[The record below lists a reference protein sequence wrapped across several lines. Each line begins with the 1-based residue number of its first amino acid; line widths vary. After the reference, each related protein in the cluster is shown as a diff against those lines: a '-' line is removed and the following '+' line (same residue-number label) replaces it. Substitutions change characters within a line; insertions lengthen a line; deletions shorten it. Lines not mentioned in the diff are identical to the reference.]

1 MKLTIPELSF
11 VVLIGVSGSG
21 KSTFARRHFKPTE
34 ILSSDYCR
42 GLVSDDENSQAATKD
57 AFEVLHFIA
66 RKRLAAG
73 KLTVV
78 DATNVQPEARKP
90 LIAIAREF
98 HCLPV
103 AIVLDV
109 PERVAHDRNKSRP
122 DRDFGPHVIRQQS
135 QQLHRSLRGLER
147 EGFRHVHVLKS
158 LEEIEAAVIER
169 QPLWNNLKH
178 EHGPFDII
186 GDVHGCFD
194 ELVELLGKLGYE
206 VGSAGDPPAPFG
218 DPPNGTGI
226 TPLVATTPG
235 FTIDAPPVPT
245 GGSPVGTGQWPV
257 LPSIRVSHPE
267 GRKLVFVGDLVDRGP
282 KIPQVLKLVINA
294 VASGAA
300 LCVPG
305 NHDMKLMR
313 KLRGREVQITHGL
326 AESLE
331 QLADESED
339 FRKRVAEFID
349 DLVSHYVLD
358 DGKLVVAHAGMKE
371 SMQGRGSGA
380 VREFALFGE
389 TTGETDEFGL
399 PVRYNW
405 AAEYR
410 GAAAV
415 VYGHTPV
422 PEPEWLN
429 RTINIDTGC
438 VFGGKLTAL
447 RYPEKELVSVPARQT
462 YAEPRKPFLPPE
474 DQAPALSAQQQHDDL
489 LDLVGVTGKRIVSTR
504 LHGNVTIREENSI
517 AALEVMSRF
526 AANPKW
532 LIYLPPTMSP
542 SETSQAP
549 GLLEHPAEAFAYFR
563 HAGVPRVV
571 CEEKHMGSRAV
582 VVVCRDEDAARK
594 TFGVAG
600 EGIGICY
607 TRTGRRF
614 FDNAT
619 LEAEFLE
626 RVRAAATAAGFWDEF
641 KTEWLCLD
649 CELMPWSA
657 KAQELLKQQYAAVG
671 ASAQATLAA
680 EVAVL
685 KQAAGRGL
693 DVSELLAQTT
703 ARSQMLSDY
712 IEAYRRYCWP
722 VNSVNDL
729 KLAPFHLL
737 ATEGKVHADKPND
750 WHMQTLARLAG
761 GIVIATPFRVIDVTN
776 PESEAEGIRWWEEL
790 TGRGGEGMVVKP
802 SEFIAKNRRGLV
814 QPAVKCRGREYLRII
829 YGPEYTAIENV
840 ERLRARGLSTKRSL
854 ALREFALGIE
864 SLERFVR
871 KEPLRRVHEAV
882 FGVLALESESVDPR
896 L

>member
-1 MKLTIPELSF
+1 VKFTIPELSF

-34 ILSSDYCR
+34 VLSSDYCR
-42 GLVSDDENSQAATKD
+42 GLVSDDENSQPATKD

-78 DATNVQPEARKP
+78 DATNVQPESRKP
-90 LIAIAREF
+90 LVEIAREF

-103 AIVLDV
+103 AIVLDL
-109 PERVAHDRNKSRP
+109 PERVAHDRNKSRR

-135 QQLHRSLRGLER
+135 QQLRRSLRGLER
-147 EGFRHVHVLKS
+147 EGFRHVHVLRS
-158 LEEIEAAVIER
+158 FEEVEAAIIER

-194 ELVELLGKLGYE
+194 ELVELLRQLGHAVDE
-206 VGSAGDPPAPFG
+206 SGL
-218 DPPNGTGI
+218 T
-226 TPLVATTPG
+226 LQ
-235 FTIDAPPVPT
+235 
-245 GGSPVGTGQWPV
+245 PVG
-257 LPSIRVSHPE
+257 
-267 GRKLVFVGDLVDRGP
+267 GRKVIFEGDLVDRGP
-282 KIPQVLKLVINA
+282 KIPQVLKLVMNA
-294 VASGAA
+294 VESGVA

-305 NHDMKLMR
+305 NHDVKLMR
-313 KLRGREVQITHGL
+313 KLRGRDVQVTHGL
-326 AESLE
+326 AESLA
-331 QLADESED
+331 QLANEPED
-339 FRKRVAEFID
+339 FRKRIAAFID

-371 SMQGRGSGA
+371 AMQGRGSGA

-410 GAAAV
+410 GSAMV

-462 YAEPRKPFLPPE
+462 YAESRKPFLPPE
-474 DQAPALSAQQQHDDL
+474 EQAPTLSAQQQHDDL
-489 LDLVGVTGKRIVSTR
+489 LDLADVIGKRIVSTR
-504 LHGNVTIREENSI
+504 LHGNVTIRGENAT

-542 SETSQAP
+542 SETSKVP
-549 GLLEHPAEAFAYFR
+549 GPLEHPAEAFAYFR
-563 HAGVPRVV
+563 HAGVPRVI

-582 VVVCRDEDAARK
+582 VIVCRDEDAARK
-594 TFGVAG
+594 SFGVMD

-614 FDNAT
+614 FDNAE
-619 LEAEFLE
+619 LETRFLE
-626 RVRAAATAAGFWDEF
+626 RARVAATEAGFWEEF
-641 KTEWLCLD
+641 KTDWLCLD

-671 ASAQATLAA
+671 ASARATLTE
-680 EVAVL
+680 EVGAL
-685 KQAAGRGL
+685 AQAAKRGL
-693 DVSELLAQTT
+693 EVKELLASAA
-703 ARSQMLSDY
+703 ARQQMVNDY
-712 IEAYRRYCWP
+712 VAAYRRYCW
-722 VNSVNDL
+722 SVDSVSDL

-737 ATEGKVHADKPND
+737 ATDGEVHVDKPHD

-761 GIVIATPFRVIDVTN
+761 GIIVATPFHVIDVTN
-776 PESEAEGIRWWEEL
+776 PESEAKGVEWWEEL
-790 TGRGGEGMVVKP
+790 TAGGGEGMVVKP
-802 SEFIAKNRRGLV
+802 LEFIARSRRGLV

-829 YGPEYTAIENV
+829 YGPEYTAAENL
-840 ERLRARGLSTKRSL
+840 ERLRARGLSAKRSL
-854 ALREFALGIE
+854 ALREFALGVE

-882 FGVLALESESVDPR
+882 FGVLALESEPVDPR

>member
-1 MKLTIPELSF
+1 MKITIPELSL
-11 VVLIGVSGSG
+11 VALVGVSGSG

-42 GLVSDDENSQAATKD
+42 GLVSDDENSQASTKD

-78 DATNVQPEARKP
+78 DATNVQPESRKP
-90 LIAIAREF
+90 LVQLAREF

-103 AIVLDV
+103 AIILDL
-109 PERVAHDRNKSRP
+109 PERLAHDRNKVRP
-122 DRDFGPHVIRQQS
+122 DRDFGPHVIRQQA

-147 EGFRHVHVLKS
+147 EGFRHVFVLKS
-158 LEEIEAAVIER
+158 LEDIEAAVIER
-169 QPLWNNLKH
+169 QPLWNDLKK
-178 EHGPFDII
+178 EQGPFDII

-194 ELVELLGKLGYE
+194 ELVDLLKNLGYGVDE
-206 VGSAGDPPAPFG
+206 SELKLQAP
-218 DPPNGTGI
+218 D
-226 TPLVATTPG
+226 
-235 FTIDAPPVPT
+235 
-245 GGSPVGTGQWPV
+245 
-257 LPSIRVSHPE
+257 

-282 KIPQVLKLVINA
+282 KIPQVLKLVMNA
-294 VASGAA
+294 VDGGTA

-305 NHDMKLMR
+305 NHDVKLMR
-313 KLRGREVQITHGL
+313 KLRGRDVQITHGL
-326 AESLE
+326 AESLA
-331 QLADESED
+331 QLAGEPGD
-339 FRKRVAEFID
+339 FHKKVGDFID

-358 DGKLVVAHAGMKE
+358 GGKLVVAHAGMKE

-410 GAAAV
+410 GSAMV

-447 RYPEKELVSVPARQT
+447 RYPEKELVSVPSKET
-462 YAEPRKPFLPPE
+462 YAEPRKPFLPVE
-474 DQAPALSAQQQHDDL
+474 IQAPALSAQQQHDDL
-489 LDLVGVTGKRIVSTR
+489 LDLADVTGKRIVGTR
-504 LHGNVTIREENSI
+504 LHGNVTIREENAT

-542 SETSQAP
+542 SETSNAP
-549 GLLEHPAEAFAYFR
+549 GYLEHPAEAFAYFR

-582 VVVCRDEDAARK
+582 VIVCRDEDAARK
-594 TFGVAG
+594 AFGVTN
-600 EGIGICY
+600 EGIGICH

-614 FDNAT
+614 FDDAQ
-619 LEAEFLE
+619 LEGEFLG
-626 RVRAAATAAGFWDEF
+626 RVQAAATAAGFWDEF
-641 KTEWLCLD
+641 KTGWLCLD

-671 ASAQATLAA
+671 ASARASLQA
-680 EVAVL
+680 EVAAL
-685 KQAAGRGL
+685 EQAARQGL
-693 DVSELLAQTT
+693 DVGELMNHTHG
-703 ARSQMLSDY
+703 RRQMAADY
-712 IEAYRRYCWP
+712 VEAYRRYCWP

-737 ATEGKVHADKPND
+737 ATEGQVHADKPHE
-750 WHMQTLARLAG
+750 WHMKALARLAG
-761 GIVIATPFRVIDVTN
+761 GIIVATPYRVIDVTDAN
-776 PESEAEGIRWWEEL
+776 SEAQGIRWWEEL
-790 TGRGGEGMVVKP
+790 TGKGGEGMVVKP
-802 SEFIAKNRRGLV
+802 YDFIVKGRRGLV

-829 YGPEYTAIENV
+829 YGPEYTAAENL
-840 ERLRARGLSTKRSL
+840 ERLRSRGLSIKRSL

-864 SLERFVR
+864 SLERFAR

-882 FGVLALESESVDPR
+882 FGVLALESEPVDPR

>member
-1 MKLTIPELSF
+1 MP
-11 VVLIGVSGSG
+11 
-21 KSTFARRHFKPTE
+21 
-34 ILSSDYCR
+34 
-42 GLVSDDENSQAATKD
+42 
-57 AFEVLHFIA
+57 
-66 RKRLAAG
+66 RL
-73 KLTVV
+73 K
-78 DATNVQPEARKP
+78 K
-90 LIAIAREF
+90 
-98 HCLPV
+98 V
-103 AIVLDV
+103 AIVLDL

-135 QQLHRSLRGLER
+135 QQLRRSLRGLER
-147 EGFRHVHVLKS
+147 EGFRHVHVLRS
-158 LEEIEAAVIER
+158 LEEVEGAIIER
-169 QPLWNNLKH
+169 QALWNNLKH
-178 EHGPFDII
+178 EHGPFDIV

-194 ELVELLGKLGYE
+194 ELVELLKKLGYE
-206 VGSAGDPPAPFG
+206 VAAD
-218 DPPNGTGI
+218 
-226 TPLVATTPG
+226 V
-235 FTIDAPPVPT
+235 
-245 GGSPVGTGQWPV
+245 SPVT
-257 LPSIRVSHPE
+257 VSTSADGIGADSRPLLHHPE
-267 GRKLVFVGDLVDRGP
+267 GRKVVFVGDLVDRGP
-282 KIPQVLKLVINA
+282 KIPQVLKLVMGA

-305 NHDMKLMR
+305 NHDVKLMR
-313 KLRGREVQITHGL
+313 KLRGRDVQVTHGL
-326 AESLE
+326 AESLA
-331 QLADESED
+331 QLANEPED
-339 FRKRVAEFID
+339 FWKRVAEFID

-410 GAAAV
+410 GAAMV

-462 YAEPRKPFLPPE
+462 YAESRKPFLLPE
-474 DQAPALSAQQQHDDL
+474 EQAPTLSAQQQHDDL
-489 LDLVGVTGKRIVSTR
+489 LDLADVTGKRIISTR
-504 LHGNVTIREENSI
+504 LHGNVTIREENAT

-542 SETSQAP
+542 SETSKKP

-563 HAGVPRVV
+563 HAGVPRVI

-582 VVVCRDEDAARK
+582 VIVCRDEDVARK
-594 TFGVAG
+594 SFGVTD

-614 FDNAT
+614 FDNRE
-619 LEAEFLE
+619 LETRFLE
-626 RVRAAATAAGFWDEF
+626 RVRVAATEAGFWEEF
-641 KTEWLCLD
+641 KTEWFCLD

-671 ASAQATLAA
+671 ASARATLTE
-680 EVAVL
+680 EVSAL
-685 KQAAGRGL
+685 GQAAKRGL
-693 DVSELLAQTT
+693 EVKELFASATVRQ
-703 ARSQMLSDY
+703 QMVNDY
-712 IEAYRRYCWP
+712 VAAYRRYCW
-722 VNSVNDL
+722 SVDSVSDL

-737 ATEGKVHADKPND
+737 ATEGHVHVDKPHD

-761 GIVIATPFRVIDVTN
+761 GIIVATPFHVIDVTN
-776 PESEAEGIRWWEEL
+776 PESEAKGVGWWEEL
-790 TGRGGEGMVVKP
+790 TAGGGEGMVVKP
-802 SEFIAKNRRGLV
+802 LEFIARSRRGLV

-829 YGPEYTAIENV
+829 YGPEYTAAENL
-840 ERLRARGLSTKRSL
+840 ERLRARGLSAKRSL
-854 ALREFALGIE
+854 ALREFALGVE

-882 FGVLALESESVDPR
+882 FGVLALESEPVDPR